1 MASKS
6 EKIEHLRN
14 LPLLAGC
21 SKREL
26 EQVAKAGD
34 EIDVPAG
41 TLLVDQG
48 QTGREAFV
56 IMSGEVSIKRNGRK
70 VASASVGDIVGE
82 MSLLDHGPRT
92 ASAFCDTDCSLFVLD
107 QRHFRGVL
115 EEHPSITLKMLAVLA
130 GRVRELDRQSYG

>member
-14 LPLLAGC
+14 LSLLAGC
-21 SKREL
+21 SKKEL
-26 EQVAKAGD
+26 DQVARAGD

-48 QTGREAFV
+48 QTGRETFV
-56 IMSGEVSIKRNGRK
+56 IMSGSVTIKRNGRK
-70 VASASVGDIVGE
+70 VAVAGPGDIVGE

-107 QRHFRGVL
+107 QRHFRAVL
-115 EEHPSITLKMLAVLA
+115 EQHPSIALKMLGVLA
-130 GRVRELDRQSYG
+130 GRIRDLDRQSFG

>member
-26 EQVAKAGD
+26 EQIARSGD

-56 IMSGEVSIKRNGRK
+56 VMSGEVTIKRNGRK
-70 VASASVGDIVGE
+70 VATATAGDIVGE

-92 ASAFCDTDCSLFVLD
+92 ASAVCDTDCSLFVLD
-107 QRHFRGVL
+107 QRHFRAVL
-115 EEHPSITLKMLAVLA
+115 EEHPTIALKMLGVLA
-130 GRVRELDRQSYG
+130 GRVRDLDRQSFG